1 MEYVFLA
8 LASAIGSLLA
18 RDSASTD
25 RIAHNH
31 LFSDSLC
38 YVTQRGGSVSARTCV
53 WSEAAGV
60 VVIDTRFTQDTG
72 RVTTRLRFDS
82 LGTFLSSYESGG
94 IDGNGRT
101 VRDTFRFSNG
111 VATWSGT
118 TESGSKPVVAGA
130 TYLPEGGGRWQAIL
144 PSLLKS
150 DDEVMVLPRGQLRV
164 RREKRFAVRS
174 GPVEQRLT
182 QYAIQGLAPFLPD
195 RVWVDSLGRLF
206 ADGEMVRE
214 GWEMVLR
221 ELRDSAAAA
230 RTDTHQTYMRTL
242 RRVPA
247 RPVAIRHARLF
258 DAARRAVT
266 ANTTVIVRDSTIVSV
281 GHDSAVRVPHDA
293 EVIDAGGRTL
303 LPGLWDMHS
312 HDYGDVPAEMLLLA
326 AGVTSVRV
334 MTRNVVSATE
344 ITDRP
349 RDAVAFAPN
358 VFWAGTVD
366 GPGNPNPR
374 VVATTDSA
382 ARQLVRQYAAM
393 GASQIKLYGRLRPE
407 IVPAAVDEARKLGLR
422 VGGHL
427 GFGMTPEAA
436 IAAGYQEI
444 SHIPFLFARVDSAH
458 VGMALWR
465 GFENVARL
473 NIESD
478 SVRRLLEL
486 LRTRGVAIDPTLAFV
501 EPSARTPAFVV
512 RRDAAPVL
520 ECLPAGMGRS
530 LVGWDILLPHDSLSE
545 TAIRGFE
552 NLKTFLRALYL
563 AGVPLLPGTDF
574 VGGLTLPRELE
585 LYVEAGI
592 PAQQVLYMA
601 TLGAA
606 RVMRVDRSLGSIEA
620 GKRADMIMVDGD
632 PVHDIRTIRHV
643 VMSMKGGALYD
654 PARLLESLAFRRG
667 CRPGDNKGRRD
678 EQPTERRSLSAVVGK
693 GASAYPP

>member
-1 MEYVFLA
+1 MKFALLLLISGASSPLA
-8 LASAIGSLLA
+8 A
-18 RDSASTD
+18 RDAVSTD
-25 RIAHNH
+25 FIAYSHH
-31 LFSDSLC
+31 VSDSLC
-38 YVTQRGGSVSARTCV
+38 YVTQRGGSVRTRTCV
-53 WSEAAGV
+53 WSESAGV
-60 VVIDTRFTQDTG
+60 VVIDTRSMRDTS
-72 RVTTRLRFDS
+72 RVRTRLRFDS
-82 LGTFLSSYESGG
+82 HGTFLSSYESGG
-94 IDGNGRT
+94 IDGTGRT
-101 VRDTFRFSNG
+101 VRDTFKIANG
-111 VATWSGT
+111 VATWRGA
-118 TESGSKPVVAGA
+118 TESGSRQVGAGA
-130 TYLPEGGGRWQAIL
+130 IYLPEGDGRWQAIL

-150 DDEVMVLPRGQLRV
+150 DGEVMVLPRGQLRV
-164 RREKRFAVRS
+164 SREKRFAVRS
-174 GPVEQRLT
+174 GAAEQRLT
-182 QYAIQGLAPFLPD
+182 LYAIQGLAPFLPD

-206 ADGEMVRE
+206 ADGDMVRE
-214 GWEMVLR
+214 GWEMVLP

-230 RTDTHQTYMRTL
+230 RANAHQTFIRTL

-247 RPVAIRHARLF
+247 RPVVIRHARLF

-266 ANTTVIVRDSTIVSV
+266 ANRTVIVRDSTIVWV
-281 GHDSAVRVPHDA
+281 GHDSAVRVPRDA
-293 EVIDAGGRTL
+293 EVIDARGRTV

-334 MTRNVVSATE
+334 MARNVVSARE

-366 GPGNPNPR
+366 GPGNPNPL

-382 ARQLVRQYAAM
+382 ARHLVRQYAAL

-407 IVPAAVDEARKLGLR
+407 IVPAAVDEARKLRLR

-458 VGMALWR
+458 VGTALWR

-478 SVRRLLEL
+478 SVRRLIEL
-486 LRTRGVAIDPTLAFV
+486 LRTHGIAIDPTLAFV
-501 EPSARTPAFVV
+501 EPSVRTPAFVV

-520 ECLPAGMGRS
+520 ERLPAGMGRS

-552 NLKTFLRALYL
+552 NLKKFLQALYV

-585 LYVEAGI
+585 LYVDAGI
-592 PAQQVLYMA
+592 PAREVLYMA

-606 RVMRVDRSLGSIEA
+606 RVMRADRSLGSIEA
-620 GKRADMIMVDGD
+620 GKRADIIMVDGD
-632 PVHDIRTIRHV
+632 PVNDIRAIRHV

-654 PARLLESLAFRRG
+654 PARLLEALAFRR
-667 CRPGDNKGRRD
+667 CCSPR
-678 EQPTERRSLSAVVGK
+678 
-693 GASAYPP
+693 